1 MFFFIKPNIFF
12 LLKKNLKFFIII
24 SIFPSLILSQSQT
37 DLTDS
42 RVQDAYTDLVNSVTR
57 AITKTNIK
65 GSPYFNEKFIDS
77 KIKYFD
83 ESLKNIFYLR
93 YNAFSDEI
101 EMGKNKF
108 QNESVEIV
116 QKNQNIVCYIGNEI
130 FLLKSYKNEIGNQ
143 KKGYLNMI
151 FDGQKSKIYR
161 SKRKIFME
169 ATQART
175 SLERAF
181 PARYIDEK
189 SYYISSKNSSE
200 INYLKASKKSL
211 LKLIDNKEKKV
222 KKFISENKIKLKN
235 EADLIKV
242 FEFYESL

>member
-1 MFFFIKPNIFF
+1 MFF
-12 LLKKNLKFFIII
+12 LLKKSLKYFIIT
-24 SIFPSLILSQSQT
+24 SIFPTLILSQSQT

-57 AITKTNIK
+57 AIVKTDIK

-83 ESLKNIFYLR
+83 KNLEEVFYLR

-101 EMGKNKF
+101 ELGKNKF

-116 QKNQNIVCYIGNEI
+116 QKNEKIICFIGNEI
-130 FLLKSYKNEIGNQ
+130 FLLKSYKNEVGNQ

-151 FDGQKSKIYR
+151 FDGKKSKIYR

-189 SYYISSKNSSE
+189 SYYISLKNSSE
-200 INYLKASKKSL
+200 INYLKVSKKSL
-211 LKLIDNKEKKV
+211 LKLIDSKEKKI

-242 FEFYESL
+242 FEFYESLKKS

>member
-1 MFFFIKPNIFF
+1 MITCVFPT
-12 LLKKNLKFFIII
+12 LL
-24 SIFPSLILSQSQT
+24 LSQGQT

-57 AITKTNIK
+57 AIVKTDIK

-83 ESLKNIFYLR
+83 KNLEEVFYLR

-116 QKNQNIVCYIGNEI
+116 QKNENIVCYIEDDI

-200 INYLKASKKSL
+200 INYLKVSKKSL
-211 LKLIDNKEKKV
+211 LKLIDRKEKKV
-222 KKFISENKIKLKN
+222 KKFMSENKIKLKN
-235 EADLIKV
+235 EGDLIKV
-242 FEFYESL
+242 FQFYESL

>member
-1 MFFFIKPNIFF
+1 M
-12 LLKKNLKFFIII
+12 LKIINSKLIIVI
-24 SIFPSLILSQSQT
+24 SLFPTLILSQAQT

-57 AITKTNIK
+57 AIVKTDIK

-83 ESLKNIFYLR
+83 KNLEEVFYLR

-101 EMGKNKF
+101 EMSKNKF

-116 QKNQNIVCYIGNEI
+116 QKNENIVCYIEDDI

-143 KKGYLNMI
+143 KKGYLNII
-151 FDGQKSKIYR
+151 FDGKKSKIYR
-161 SKRKIFME
+161 SNRKIFME

-200 INYLKASKKSL
+200 INYLKVSKKSL
-211 LKLIDNKEKKV
+211 LKLIDSKEKKV

-242 FEFYESL
+242 FEFYESI

>member
-1 MFFFIKPNIFF
+1 M
-12 LLKKNLKFFIII
+12 LKIINSKLIIVI
-24 SIFPSLILSQSQT
+24 SLFPTLILSQAQT

-57 AITKTNIK
+57 AIVKTDIK

-83 ESLKNIFYLR
+83 KNLEEVFYLR

-116 QKNQNIVCYIGNEI
+116 QKNENIICYIEDDI

-143 KKGYLNMI
+143 KKGYLNLI

-169 ATQART
+169 ATKART

-200 INYLKASKKSL
+200 INYLKVSKKSL
-211 LKLIDNKEKKV
+211 LKLIDSKEKKV

-235 EADLIKV
+235 ETDLIKV

>member
-1 MFFFIKPNIFF
+1 MITCVFPT
-12 LLKKNLKFFIII
+12 LL
-24 SIFPSLILSQSQT
+24 LSQGQT

-57 AITKTNIK
+57 AIVKTDIK

-83 ESLKNIFYLR
+83 KNLEEVFYLR

-116 QKNQNIVCYIGNEI
+116 QKNENIVCYIEDDI

-200 INYLKASKKSL
+200 INYLKVSKKSL
-211 LKLIDNKEKKV
+211 LKLIDSKEKKV
-222 KKFISENKIKLKN
+222 KKFMSENKIKLKN
-235 EADLIKV
+235 EGDLIKV
-242 FEFYESL
+242 FQFYESL